1 MTNKILSYSGN
12 RSLKNL
18 FFHFITGKRAAFHRA
33 FRLQVPSSPAPQKM
47 TGMYVVTQHQL
58 GCVCSSTGQIKYSP
72 GASSAH
78 WTLHR
83 K

>member
-18 FFHFITGKRAAFHRA
+18 FFHFIIEKRAAFHRA
-33 FRLQVPSSPAPQKM
+33 FRALASLQPYRDDRYVCGHTVPIQ
-47 TGMYVVTQHQL
+47 V
-58 GCVCSSTGQIKYSP
+58 CVCSSTGQIKYSP
-72 GASSAH
+72 DASSSH
-78 WTLHR
+78 WTLQR